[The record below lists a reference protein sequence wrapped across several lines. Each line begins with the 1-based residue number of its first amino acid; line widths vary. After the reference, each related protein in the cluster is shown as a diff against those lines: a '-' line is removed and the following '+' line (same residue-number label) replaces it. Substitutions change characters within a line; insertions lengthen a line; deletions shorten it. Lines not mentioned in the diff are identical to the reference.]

1 MGFEL
6 PAAFGAKIGL
16 PDETVWCIAG
26 DGSIQMTIQELGTIR
41 QENANIKIAIIN
53 NGFLGMV
60 RQWQE
65 LFYEHNYS
73 ATPLWCPDFI
83 KIADGYS
90 IPARNV
96 TCKSDVVPAIEQ
108 AMAESGPYIINFVVE
123 PEENVYPMVPPGAGI
138 NQILHQPRKEA
149 C

>member
-1 MGFEL
+1 
-6 PAAFGAKIGL
+6 
-16 PDETVWCIAG
+16 
-26 DGSIQMTIQELGTIR
+26 MTIQELGTIR
-41 QENANIKIAIIN
+41 QENSPIKIAIIN
-53 NGFLGMV
+53 NGYLGMV

-83 KIADGYS
+83 KIAEAYG
-90 IPARNV
+90 IPAQNV
-96 TCKSDVVPAIEQ
+96 TKKADVVPAIEK
-108 AMAESGPYIINFVVE
+108 AMATPGPYILNFVVE

-138 NQILHQPRKEA
+138 DQILHEPKEA